1 MTTEALETFAR
12 LHRSALEDWIKLRHL
27 ADETDEMHKAMPTL
41 QGLGD
46 IMEKAVRS
54 AAGTKAI
61 SITELRI
68 KARMILID
76 ASSAAGSRPSLPNL
90 VVSLCHD
97 LETMP
102 S

>member
-12 LHRSALEDWIKLRHL
+12 LHRRALEDWIKLRHL
-27 ADETDEMHKAMPTL
+27 ADDTDEMHKAVPSL
-41 QGLGD
+41 QELGD

-61 SITELRI
+61 NLSELRI

-76 ASSAAGSRPSLPNL
+76 ASNAAGSRPSLPNL
-90 VVSLCHD
+90 VISLCHD

-102 S
+102 N